1 MEYSLFSEIVTNECG
16 SVSLESLSKRIRKVV
31 LSNGEV
37 YHFNPRDK
45 ANKII
50 GLDDKFIKAT
60 ELANNGQIRNVYIM
74 IEDITTMHFITDEKY
89 IDNQIMETE
98 DGFQQWKQLKKYANE
113 NGIKIEEDE
122 HGNKTGNISLDRNT
136 SDAINSALQYMTG
149 EGL

>member
-60 ELANNGQIRNVYIM
+60 ELVNNGQIRNVYIM
-74 IEDITTMHFITDEKY
+74 IEDITTMHFIVDEKY

-98 DGFQQWKQLKKYANE
+98 DGYTNE
-113 NGIKIEEDE
+113 NGIKIEKDE

>member
-60 ELANNGQIRNVYIM
+60 ELVNNGQIRNVYIM
-74 IEDITTMHFITDEKY
+74 IEDITTMHFIVDEKY

-98 DGFQQWKQLKKYANE
+98 DGYTDEK
-113 NGIKIEEDE
+113 GIKIEKDE